1 MAIWLCRAGKHGE
14 YEQRF
19 LDEDRVYLTWEGLNR
34 DVQGPNTRAELGKL
48 LRQVYPNASKGRITQ
63 NTGQIWA
70 FAKRMAPG
78 DWVIL
83 PSKLKPAIHI
93 GEITGGYVFEPN
105 ATDPF
110 YHHRT
115 VKWLETDIPRS
126 NFDQDLL
133 YSLGA
138 FTAICGVKRN
148 DAEKRIRA
156 MANNGWKS
164 AGIPKPQGLIDS
176 GEDEKEVAEG
186 SLDLEQLARDQIAKL
201 IATKYKGHGMAML
214 VEAVLA
220 SQGYTTYRSPEGPDK
235 GIDILA
241 APGPLGFG
249 QPRIAVQVKSGDSAI
264 DRPTLDQLIGTMQ
277 NVQAHQGLL
286 VSWGGFKSSVDK
298 EKATQFFRV
307 RLWDQQDLIEQILA
321 NYEKLPESLRADL
334 PLKRIWTIAEADETV
349 GED

>member
-1 MAIWLCRAGKHGE
+1 
-14 YEQRF
+14 
-19 LDEDRVYLTWEGLNR
+19 VYLTWNALNR
-34 DVQGPNTRAELGKL
+34 DLQEPNTRPELGKL
-48 LRQVYPNASKGRITQ
+48 LRQVYPNASKGRIVQ

-78 DWVIL
+78 DWVLL
-83 PSKLKPAIHI
+83 PSRRKPAIHI
-93 GEITGGYVFEPN
+93 GEITSGYTFDPK
-105 ATDPF
+105 ATDPY
-110 YHHRT
+110 YHHRM

-138 FTAICGVKRN
+138 FSTICEVKRN

-156 MANNGWKS
+156 MAKNGWKS
-164 AGIPKPQGLIDS
+164 AGIPKPQALIDS
-176 GEDEKEVAEG
+176 AEDEKEVAEG
-186 SLDLEQLARDQIAKL
+186 GVDLEQLARDQIAKL
-201 IATKYKGHGMAML
+201 IASKYKGHGMAIL

-220 SQGYTTYRSPEGPDK
+220 AQGYTTYRSPEGPDK

-241 APGPLGFG
+241 APGALGFG
-249 QPRIAVQVKSGDSAI
+249 QPRIAVQVKSGDAAI

-286 VSWGGFKSSVDK
+286 VSWAGFKSSVDK
-298 EKATQFFRV
+298 EKAVQFFRV

-321 NYEKLPESLRADL
+321 NYEKLDETLRAEL
-334 PLKRIWTIAEADETV
+334 PLKRIWTVAEADETA